1 VTSHAAIAAT
11 ATAVPPHLLTRDE
24 VKTYIRRVF
33 RVDERRLDAMM
44 SVVDNAQVQ
53 TRHAIFPV
61 EYIVE
66 PRSLTQKTCE
76 YQTYA
81 IALGRAAAEQCLLR
95 AGMSAQDVDLIITVS
110 CTGFMIPSLDA
121 HWNVAVVDSIGLGV
135 VTDGPFRFVRHPNYA
150 AVFVELIALPLIH
163 TAWVTALCGGVAHIW
178 VLSRRLA
185 VEDAVLLADP
195 RYRSL
200 MGRKPRFLPKLL

>member
-1 VTSHAAIAAT
+1 MA
-11 ATAVPPHLLTRDE
+11 L
-24 VKTYIRRVF
+24 
-33 RVDERRLDAMM
+33 
-44 SVVDNAQVQ
+44 SVVLFLGLLATVGAIRGVELAISR
-53 TRHAIFPV
+53 RHQLALAAHGARRMPEPHFRWMVALHAGVLVGAAV
-61 EYIVE
+61 EVLWLRRPLI
-66 PRSLTQKTCE
+66 P
-76 YQTYA
+76 
-81 IALGRAAAEQCLLR
+81 ALAVAAGAAFAAANILR
-95 AGMSAQDVDLIITVS
+95 WWVIRTLG
-110 CTGFMIPSLDA
+110 A